1 MYISFKN
8 KWLVLVL
15 GLSMVWVNLPSLL
28 AQEAYQVTS
37 PYHTIYTF
45 LDNLQSDNFNPS
57 LSART
62 LNANGYTSFE
72 KEALAV
78 KLIQVLDGKGLY
90 VKMDE
95 LPRNS
100 NYIDSLSQKNRYVL
114 FASVPEIYVEKIGN
128 LWLFSSETVKAIP
141 RLHQEVYPM
150 GLDYLLDLIPK
161 GANKK
166 FLGLNTWQ
174 YVGLLVLSLLSIL
187 LHKLLS
193 FFLGNILMRFF
204 TRIRTEVAKKLIQP
218 IARPLSLLIVCLVL
232 TWLVPVLSLPVSVN
246 WLFLLFLKLAIP
258 IYIVMIGFRVVDFI
272 SVYIQRHAESTAS
285 TLDDQLA
292 PLIRKSLKI
301 VISLLG
307 FLYVLQ
313 NLEFNITALV
323 AGLSIGTLAFAL
335 AAQDTIKNLFGS
347 ITIFLDRPFQVG
359 DWIVAD
365 DIDGSI
371 EEVGFRS
378 TRVRT
383 FHNSLIYI
391 PNGRLAD
398 MTIDNMGLRVYRR
411 YRTSL
416 ALTYDTP
423 PELIEAFVEGLH
435 EIVQKH
441 PDTRKDNYHIYLNH
455 FNATSLD
462 VLFYIFFQ
470 VPDWAT
476 ELRARQ
482 EVMLAILRLAK
493 TLGVRFAFPTQSLH
507 IEDFPGQKSLSPEYN
522 GAELEKSHLRQRID
536 QFSSALFTNQ
546 INKSSTNGKPS

>member
-1 MYISFKN
+1 MHTSQKHTKLLLI
-8 KWLVLVL
+8 L
-15 GLSMVWVNLPSLL
+15 GFGILWFTPSRLF
-28 AQEAYQVTS
+28 AQEAYQLTS
-37 PYHTIYTF
+37 PYHTIFTF

-57 LSART
+57 LAART
-62 LNANGYTSFE
+62 LNTDTHSQAD
-72 KEALAV
+72 KENLAIE
-78 KLIQVLDGKGLY
+78 LIQILDGKGLF
-90 VKMDE
+90 VNLDE
-95 LPRNS
+95 LPRDPD
-100 NYIDSLSQKNRYVL
+100 YGDTLSQKKRYVL
-114 FASVPEIYVEKIGN
+114 FASTPEIYVEKVGN
-128 LWLFSSETVKAIP
+128 IWLFSSETVKSIS
-141 RLHQEVYPM
+141 RLHAQVYPM
-150 GLDYLLDLIPK
+150 GLDKLLNLIPK

-174 YVGLLVLSLLSIL
+174 YIGLLILGIFTFL

-193 FFLGNILMRFF
+193 FLLGNVLMRFF
-204 TRIRTEVAKKLIQP
+204 SRIRTELAKKFLQP
-218 IARPLSLLIVCLVL
+218 IARPLSLLLVCLVL
-232 TWLVPVLSLPVSVN
+232 TWLIPVLSLPTSMSWVIF
-246 WLFLLFLKLAIP
+246 LFFRTAIP
-258 IYIVMIGFRVVDFI
+258 IYVIMIGFRIIDFI
-272 SVYIQRHAESTAS
+272 SVFIQRHAESTSS

-301 VISLLG
+301 VVFLVGS
-307 FLYVLQ
+307 LYVLQ

-347 ITIFLDRPFQVG
+347 VTIFLDRPFQVG
-359 DWIVAD
+359 DWIVAN

-423 PELIEAFVEGLH
+423 PELIEAFIEGLH
-435 EIVQKH
+435 QIVQKH
-441 PDTRKDNYHIYLNH
+441 PDTRKDSYHIYLNQ
-455 FNATSLD
+455 FNAASLD

-470 VPDWAT
+470 VPDWGA
-476 ELRARQ
+476 ELKARQ
-482 EVMLAILRLAK
+482 EVMLAVLRLAK
-493 TLGVRFAFPTQSLH
+493 TLGVRFAFPTQSLR
-507 IEDFPGQKSLSPEYN
+507 IEDFPGQKSLSPEYPD
-522 GAELEKSHLRQRID
+522 AELHKKHLNQKIN
-536 QFSSALFTNQ
+536 QFTGALFVTDTQ
-546 INKSSTNGKPS
+546 KKAPS